1 MKNWGKILLCAVIV
15 TLVAAA
21 GWAEMAPLNP
31 AFESYMERIH
41 EKNNDGAGSGA
52 VLGGRIPS
60 PVDLSHLAGV
70 SVLRSDGKSAPSFPV
85 SYDLRELG
93 YVTEVKNQSPYGA
106 CWTFSAMAS
115 MESTALKAG
124 VTSPDYAEQFIAY
137 YGYVDQSSE
146 LPGFANYT
154 ASNFPGIMDNG
165 GDDFRAIALLARG
178 TGAVNEADAPYG
190 STAPSATAPVS
201 RALRN
206 VYYFYYDND
215 TRYQKASV
223 ENVKTALMN
232 YGAVSVGMYAGD
244 PQGGNWDD
252 SSYYNPST
260 YASYIPSGNP
270 DGLSVGSANHAVTV
284 VGWDDGYSK
293 SNFNPSNQPSSDGAW
308 IVKNSW
314 GSGWG
319 DGGYFYISY
328 EDAVMDTGAAYVGG
342 DPAGYDRVYQYDP
355 LGWCSSFSPSG
366 MVDNT
371 AWMANVFTVAEDT
384 LVEAVSFYVGGVG
397 NTYELS
403 VYTGVTSYPATG
415 TKRFPAQTGTLNEPG
430 YRTVQLEYPVFV
442 KAGENF
448 SIVVK
453 LTTPGYDYPIA
464 VEARHIRYSDKATS
478 SPGQSYV
485 SSDGSTWTDVTTLNS
500 TANVCLKAFGLNHV
514 ARTGKKILGYSIP
527 NQISS
532 IVDENLH
539 TVGVTVPFGT
549 SVTSLVPSF
558 VLSGGA
564 SATVG
569 GVNQFSG
576 TSSNDFGSPVVYT
589 VTAEDGTTQDW
600 TVTVTVA
607 SAPRT
612 GKDILSYSLPG
623 QIGSSDIDGNEHT
636 ISLTVAHDVDVSA
649 LIAIFELSGGAS
661 ATVGGVKQISGTSS
675 NDFGSPVV
683 YTVMAEDGTTQDW
696 TVTVTVAPAPRTGKD
711 ILSYTL
717 PSQVGDSFIDKG
729 KYTVSAD
736 VKKGTDLTSL
746 VATFELSGGASAAV
760 GGVEQV
766 SGITSNDFSSP
777 VNYAVT
783 AEDGSGRN
791 WTVTV
796 SYYSVNSKDV
806 EKIVVSDDVVSSDG
820 GASLVKTD
828 DLVDLVNDNTD
839 LIALFKREEVALAM
853 AGSLIPGSELDFPS
867 ASGDS
872 TYVSRLGMGY
882 EGAQGKVTPVMV
894 QTKKGSKD
902 VDGLDVSLPEAQRK
916 SLMASGSSEK
926 LAFRFRVTSGDK
938 ALLFK
943 GRNLMAEKL
952 ASLKKDEDG
961 FPYLEFILS
970 NGSGGLSFDDLD
982 GTAVDIHDKAKF
994 IDDVLSKISTG
1005 KYVYQDL
1012 VNIYIENLDQSKFSE
1027 YKAEIDKLTT
1037 PTLADIET
1045 IVEAVNKGETPPS
1058 GGGGGCSVG
1067 LVPSTAILLLPLLF
1081 LRK

>member
-70 SVLRSDGKSAPSFPV
+70 SVLWSDGKSAPSFPV

-93 YVTEVKNQSPYGA
+93 YVTEVKNQNPYGA

-284 VGWDDGYSK
+284 VGWNDNYSRT
-293 SNFNPSNQPSSDGAW
+293 NFNPSNQPSSDGAW

-319 DGGYFYISY
+319 DGGYFYLSY
-328 EDAVMDTGAAYVGG
+328 EDAVLDTGAAYVGG
-342 DPAGYDRVYQYDP
+342 DPASYDRVYQYDP
-355 LGWCSSFSPSG
+355 FGWCSSYSPSG

-371 AWMANVFTVAEDT
+371 AWMANVFTAAEDT

-403 VYTGVTSYPATG
+403 VYTGVTGYPTTG
-415 TKRFPAQTGTLNEPG
+415 TKRYPSQTGTLKEPG

-442 KAGENF
+442 KAGDSF

-453 LTTPGYDYPIA
+453 LITPGYDYPIA
-464 VEARHIRYSDKATS
+464 MEARHIGYSDKATS

-485 SSDGSTWTDVTTLNS
+485 SSDGSAWTDVTTVNS

-514 ARTGKKILGYSIP
+514 ARTGKEILGYSIP
-527 NQISS
+527 GQVSS
-532 IVDENLH
+532 IVNEDLH

-576 TSSNDFGSPVVYT
+576 TSSNDFGSPVVYS
-589 VTAEDGTTQDW
+589 VT
-600 TVTVTVA
+600 
-607 SAPRT
+607 
-612 GKDILSYSLPG
+612 
-623 QIGSSDIDGNEHT
+623 
-636 ISLTVAHDVDVSA
+636 
-649 LIAIFELSGGAS
+649 
-661 ATVGGVKQISGTSS
+661 
-675 NDFGSPVV
+675 
-683 YTVMAEDGTTQDW
+683 AEDGTTQDW

-717 PSQVGDSFIDKG
+717 PNQVGDSFIDKG

-746 VATFELSGGASAAV
+746 VATFDLSGGASAAV

-806 EKIVVSDDVVSSDG
+806 EKVVVSDDVVSSDG

-853 AGSLIPGSELDFPS
+853 AGSLIPGSELDFSS

-902 VDGLDVSLPEAQRK
+902 FDGLDVSLPEAQRK